1 METRKALP
9 LMILVIVLALAAIVW
24 FYPPTG
30 DFSVENPSW
39 NGISTYSN
47 LAKATSL
54 SSLTDLPSTAKGTAL
69 ILVPYEPFSQSEIA
83 QLQAYVS
90 NGGTLVLMDD
100 YGYGNQVLGGL
111 GLNMRFSRQTLLDP
125 LYDYRNERLPKITD
139 FTSSIINANV
149 SSIVF
154 NHATCLSDTSGATVI
169 ASSSS
174 FSFLDLNNN
183 GAYDS
188 NEPNGPFPVVAYAK
202 ISQGYVVAVTDPSPL
217 INGMINLD
225 NNQQFINNLAGIQT
239 SNPKIFID
247 QSHLPKTSLD
257 ESKTFL
263 AAIYGYVAS
272 PLGTLSLI
280 VVALALSL
288 KPLLVR
294 RETA

>member
-1 METRKALP
+1 
-9 LMILVIVLALAAIVW
+9 MILIIVLALAVIVW

-30 DFSVENPSW
+30 DFSVGNPSW

-47 LAKATSL
+47 IVKATLLTSF
-54 SSLTDLPSTAKGTAL
+54 TDLPAASKGTSL
-69 ILVPYEPFSQSEIA
+69 ILVPYEPFSKSEIA
-83 QLQAYVS
+83 QLQAYVL
-90 NGGTLVLMDD
+90 NGGTIVLMDD
-100 YGYGNQVLGGL
+100 YGYGNQVLNGL
-111 GLNMRFSRQTLLDP
+111 GLNIRFSGQTLLDP
-125 LYDYRNERLPKITD
+125 LYDYRNARLPKITD
-139 FTSSIINANV
+139 FTSSIINVNV

-154 NHATCLSDTSGATVI
+154 NHATCLTDISGATVI

-188 NEPNGPFPVVAYAK
+188 NEPNGPFPVAAYVK
-202 ISQGYVVAVTDPSPL
+202 MSQGYIVAVADPSPL

-225 NNQQFINNLAGIQT
+225 NNQQFVNNLVSIQT

-257 ESKTFL
+257 EGKTFL
-263 AAIYGYVAS
+263 AAIYSFAAT